1 MPDEQ
6 YEEQSKESPF
16 QIRNSE
22 MIKVEKLNPIISEE
36 RKWNSA
42 KILVTDPKQ
51 KIMQELTTIFGPIQ
65 PDKPLL

>member
-1 MPDEQ
+1 
-6 YEEQSKESPF
+6 
-16 QIRNSE
+16 